1 MSILT
6 DEDLITFLQ
15 LEILLAEDKT
25 DTVFRQAMLKKYN
38 AMYQWIDGTDIARME
53 TLGFVVPIKAR
64 TSKCTKCK
72 NTQKSID
79 LICNK
84 CYGITLQLHE
94 GGSI

>member
-6 DEDLITFLQ
+6 DEDLITYLQ
-15 LEILLAEDKT
+15 IEILLAEDNT
-25 DTVFRQAMLKKYN
+25 DTVFRRAMLKKYN
-38 AMYQWIDGTDIARME
+38 AMQGWLDEDDIIRMAA
-53 TLGFVVPIKAR
+53 LGFVVPIKAR

-84 CYGITLQLHE
+84 CYSITLQLLE
-94 GGSI
+94 GGV